1 KWKLTICQFTRNW
14 TVAYFRKMEVINVI
28 ALPVVPVGEHLAFS
42 RVASATRKNVQDSP
56 PSCLIGSIEQV
67 NQKIAEIDLRPNLL
81 DSSLAVERFELE
93 KKALSEKS
101 HGSSGNRDKS
111 KRKLPHICS
120 GVESRNVKSIIKRKT
135 ADKNLLAELYRYS
148 QFNTARPHKLPNGVD
163 FCDMVANVIQSERS
177 PLSGKSFC
185 STRELEKFLSSPTM
199 KAMWLDSFWWFF
211 HERYQPNKELQNKL
225 FDRISQCYAF
235 LLFRESRSRFEEAIL
250 KRLPSLLSKALYTSF
265 CCCFPQSWFNT
276 HEFKSE
282 ICNTMSL
289 WISGIY
295 PCPQSYES
303 WDYSKLDPERF
314 LREELMMQRKKLI
327 KGKEMSF
334 LSSKTYSSQK
344 SVQNKQ
350 VPFPQATSGNSN
362 SERDTLSKDPEDTS
376 QMQNTAKDNYCQ
388 ILFWR
393 KATPQVKKI
402 TEAREY
408 ENMYTKKSH
417 PACKSPGLTSNL
429 FNIYGKSPL
438 IVYFLLNYFILHQ
451 SGKDVLIVRRERS
464 KIVPE
469 SSLTYS
475 DVISLTL
482 CNMKRRGDI
491 LRQLS
496 HLHWSEWTY
505 FDDYIKELHDG
516 FLREVKNI
524 DQKEADK
531 KKANHTFIHPS
542 AFMEESL
549 EKKSKGSLK
558 KETTFLL
565 RKEKGEEEKLDLS
578 CCRFSLSR
586 PDEICSL
593 ELEGSNRASDMFDI
607 GEVTRKSTLTQ
618 EKKASLT
625 SSSLSSS
632 SGEVQE
638 LGEFSE

>member
-1 KWKLTICQFTRNW
+1 
-14 TVAYFRKMEVINVI
+14 MEVINVI

-402 TEAREY
+402 TEARA
-408 ENMYTKKSH
+408 T
-417 PACKSPGLTSNL
+417 
-429 FNIYGKSPL
+429 
-438 IVYFLLNYFILHQ
+438 
-451 SGKDVLIVRRERS
+451 
-464 KIVPE
+464 E